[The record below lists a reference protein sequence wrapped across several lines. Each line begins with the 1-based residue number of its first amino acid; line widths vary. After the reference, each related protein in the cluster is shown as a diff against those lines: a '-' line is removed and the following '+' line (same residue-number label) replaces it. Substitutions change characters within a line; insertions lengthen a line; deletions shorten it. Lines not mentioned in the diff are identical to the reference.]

1 MIKKIKNLKY
11 SKLDISK
18 LAEYDRIKEG
28 LKSINLNKI
37 NKILDLGSGAG
48 QVLYALNKINYSGYY
63 LGVDNDKSMIT
74 KSEQYYS
81 KYNYKNYK
89 FQKTDIKNFKSKDK
103 FDLILIW
110 GVISFFDNYKYF
122 LDKLDKYL
130 NKNGIISIFSGFSE
144 NDHSIYVKYKKKNE
158 KLQSGLTMHSLN
170 EIEEYFKKKNYKIS
184 KEKFMP
190 STNLKKTNNPLSSFT
205 LYDQDKKKHLA
216 NNLNIIRKFYFIK
229 AKKL

>member
-1 MIKKIKNLKY
+1 MNEKIKNLKY

-18 LAEYDRIKEG
+18 LADYDRIKNG

-110 GVISFFDNYKYF
+110 GVISFFDNYKF
-122 LDKLDKYL
+122 
-130 NKNGIISIFSGFSE
+130 
-144 NDHSIYVKYKKKNE
+144 
-158 KLQSGLTMHSLN
+158 
-170 EIEEYFKKKNYKIS
+170 
-184 KEKFMP
+184 
-190 STNLKKTNNPLSSFT
+190 NLKKE
-205 LYDQDKKKHLA
+205 
-216 NNLNIIRKFYFIK
+216 
-229 AKKL
+229 